1 MRDPPK
7 GPRLAVSVLGSL
19 GAMSRSPQLGYNH
32 NIPHRGRL
40 YHVQTEDSG
49 VKKAHI
55 FTHVFYDGTIISSKK
70 VSYDPE
76 ADVED
81 LDQHIIGLMQ
91 ESHKSMI
98 RQLRRGNFDEK
109 IVQYIGEHPEAPK
122 DGGAQPQAEAKPKD
136 KRPERRPAPEPREVE
151 RQGPPLTPGHPG
163 PTVDPSLTHPA
174 FSSRE
179 AQAQVAASAS
189 GNGPKRPSRG
199 PSRVRRRA
207 MGGIGGQGVKADQ
220 AAKAKVAERRDV
232 VVGKFA
238 SEHQAQLDE
247 EILALLREE

>member
-1 MRDPPK
+1 
-7 GPRLAVSVLGSL
+7 
-19 GAMSRSPQLGYNH
+19 MSRSPQLGYNH

-49 VKKAHI
+49 VTKAHI
-55 FTHVFYDGTIISSKK
+55 FTHVFYDGTIISSNK
-70 VSYDPE
+70 VDYDPE
-76 ADVED
+76 AQVED

-98 RQLRRGNFDEK
+98 RSLRRGEFDEK
-109 IVQYIGEHPEAPK
+109 IVKYIGEHPEAAK
-122 DGGAQPQAEAKPKD
+122 GDGAKAEPAAKVAED
-136 KRPERRPAPEPREVE
+136 KRPERRQPAEPRDVE

-163 PTVDPSLTHPA
+163 PTTDPTLTHPA

-189 GNGPKRPSRG
+189 GKGPKRPSRG

-207 MGGIGGQGVKADQ
+207 IGGIGGRGVKADQ
-220 AAKAKVAERRDV
+220 ATKAKISERRDV
-232 VVGKFA
+232 IIGKFA
-238 SEHQAQLDE
+238 SEHQASLDE
-247 EILALLREE
+247 EILALLRDE